1 MDNDFRIAYKT
12 LRSKVNDRD
21 ETIFYNFC
29 CKATQIFVCILGRA
43 NFQVSTHNCV
53 IALSGKSC
61 DVHGSFNPKQ
71 FDKAF
76 FSVLQ
81 ALLWFNNTLALKQ
94 FLEVWGDSLKIL
106 QHTNRSIKYL
116 CNRWFFLKKHT
127 L

>member
-1 MDNDFRIAYKT
+1 MHQNMDNDFRIAYKT

-76 FSVLQ
+76 LQ
-81 ALLWFNNTLALKQ
+81 FC
-94 FLEVWGDSLKIL
+94 
-106 QHTNRSIKYL
+106 RL
-116 CNRWFFLKKHT
+116 CFGFHNDLVII
-127 L
+127 